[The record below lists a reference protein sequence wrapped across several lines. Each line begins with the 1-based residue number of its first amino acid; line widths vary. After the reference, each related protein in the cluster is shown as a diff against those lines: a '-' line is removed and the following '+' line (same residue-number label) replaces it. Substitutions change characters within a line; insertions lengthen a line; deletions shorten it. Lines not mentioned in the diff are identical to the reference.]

1 MAMQWLA
8 VLAAALV
15 AVPAAVL
22 VAVPAAAE
30 QKPVGATA
38 PQLSIFGD
46 RFYRGD
52 TKVFAADEG
61 DIRLGFAPRSIKAV
75 GRWLVCSEV
84 RFGGRCMEI
93 NRDYP
98 VDAGLGMEFNIRS
111 LRLLAEGS
119 GAGRPAPNVAP
130 DGASMTGMAAKFFPA
145 PHYGVERAL
154 ACVNGD
160 PDMKCA
166 ADTATDLCR
175 RAGYRSAEH
184 FGLQAERGL
193 YYLADVL
200 CVRR

>member
-1 MAMQWLA
+1 MTMRCWL
-8 VLAAALV
+8 LAAVVV
-15 AVPAAVL
+15 AGPGAA
-22 VAVPAAAE
+22 PP
-30 QKPVGATA
+30 PVGPTAT

-52 TKVFAADEG
+52 AKVFTADEG
-61 DIRLGFAPRSIKAV
+61 DIRLGYAPRSVKAV

-98 VDAGLGMEFNIRS
+98 VDAGLGMAFNIRS
-111 LRLLAEGS
+111 LRLLADGS

-130 DGASMTGMAAKFFPA
+130 DGPSMGGMSAKFFPA
-145 PHYGVERAL
+145 PHYGAERAL

-166 ADTATDLCR
+166 AETATDLCK

-184 FGLQAERGL
+184 FALQAERGL